1 MTALAEPRKRL
12 LLVLVVVALM
22 VHSNH
27 RVGAFQLQHHG
38 GATAGT
44 TTLQPV
50 MRPIRQST
58 TRSLLTT
65 STGRSCSSSSSVVS
79 TSTRLQAKI
88 SKSVE
93 TAEFEFQEMRAQLD
107 SMKRAG
113 VPSRDLG
120 PQKRAELEGY
130 VRQVVRKRPSPV
142 PLEKI
147 GAELPQSTFRLAFS
161 TEGATL
167 GDLPRDATVYLKFLD
182 ETTMDYVLQFSEKTF
197 GLNSI
202 TAKSRWVIN
211 EGPTDTGLVTFVY
224 DKIVTDAFG
233 LMNVSVGFFGLLKGR
248 SNFVESAYFD
258 STFWIERSSG
268 PTGQEYLNVYVR
280 EE

>member
-1 MTALAEPRKRL
+1 MIALTGPRKSLLL
-12 LLVLVVVALM
+12 LLVVAALM

-27 RVGAFQLQHHG
+27 RVDAFQLQHHG
-38 GATAGT
+38 ATTSTGT
-44 TTLQPV
+44 NLQPFR
-50 MRPIRQST
+50 RPSRQS
-58 TRSLLTT
+58 TRSLLT
-65 STGRSCSSSSSVVS
+65 SSSSS
-79 TSTRLQAKI
+79 TLTLLQAKN

-107 SMKRAG
+107 AMKRAG
-113 VPSRDLG
+113 VPSRDLD
-120 PQKRAELEGY
+120 PTKRAELEGY
-130 VRQVVRKRPSPV
+130 VRQVVQKRPSLV

-147 GAELPQSTFRLAFS
+147 GAELPQSKWRLAFS

-182 ETTMDYVLQFSEKTF
+182 ETTMNYELHFSEKTF

-202 TAKSRWVIN
+202 KAKSRWVIN

-224 DKIVTDAFG
+224 DKILTDAFG
-233 LMNVSVGFFGLLKGR
+233 FMDVSVGFFGLLKGR

-258 STFWIERSSG
+258 NTFWIERSYG
-268 PTGQEYLNVYVR
+268 PTGQEFLNVYVR
-280 EE
+280 ED

>member
-1 MTALAEPRKRL
+1 
-12 LLVLVVVALM
+12 
-22 VHSNH
+22 
-27 RVGAFQLQHHG
+27 
-38 GATAGT
+38 
-44 TTLQPV
+44 
-50 MRPIRQST
+50 MRPSRQST
-58 TRSLLTT
+58 RSPLISTGRTCSSGVSTT
-65 STGRSCSSSSSVVS
+65 ST
-79 TSTRLQAKI
+79 TLLQAKN

-107 SMKRAG
+107 GMKRAG
-113 VPSRDLG
+113 VPSRDLN

-182 ETTMDYVLQFSEKTF
+182 ETNMEYVLQFSEKTF

-202 TAKSRWVIN
+202 KAKSRWVIN

-224 DKIVTDAFG
+224 DKILTDAFG
-233 LMNVSVGFFGLLKGR
+233 FMNVSVGFFGLLKGR

-258 STFWIERSSG
+258 NTFWIERSYG

-280 EE
+280 ED